1 MRVFTMGTFDL
12 FHAGHVEFLRK
23 CRYLSVPPGG
33 FGADG
38 EVIVG
43 LNTDAFAESY
53 KRRPTIDYAGR
64 EAVLLACR
72 FVDEVVPNDQ
82 PGGSA
87 MSLVETVAP
96 DIIAATMDYHPSNGK
111 DWFAQVGVPAEWFR
125 ERHID
130 IEWIPYTEGVS
141 SSAITA
147 RL

>member
-12 FHAGHVEFLRK
+12 FHVGHVEFLRK
-23 CRYLSVPPGG
+23 CRALAGTGTV
-33 FGADG
+33 
-38 EVIVG
+38 VVG

-64 EAVLLACR
+64 AAVLRACR

-87 MSLVETVAP
+87 IDLIEVVKP

-111 DWFAQVGVPAEWFR
+111 DWFAQVGVPEEWFAKR
-125 ERHID
+125 GIA

-141 SSAITA
+141 SSSIVA